1 MSSGGFAVERSVGRL
16 IEKMILVAAGGA
28 AGAVCRYLVSLVPV
42 KADFP
47 VMTFVTNLA
56 GAFLIGLI
64 VGLAANRWSESPRLV
79 LFLKTGFCGNR
90 SAVGKRKAVYRGGIC
105 GGKCGGMFDRRG
117 FGNGSCFPRRSCL
130 NVQTYSGT
138 RWKKCQIK
146 H

>member
-1 MSSGGFAVERSVGRL
+1 M

-79 LFLKTGFCGNR
+79 LFLKTGFCGGFTTFSLETVQLLEKGR
-90 SAVGKRKAVYRGGIC
+90 LFTGVGYAVVSVVACLTGVVL
-105 GGKCGGMFDRRG
+105 GMAAASLADH
-117 FGNGSCFPRRSCL
+117 
-130 NVQTYSGT
+130 V
-138 RWKKCQIK
+138 
-146 H
+146 

>member
-1 MSSGGFAVERSVGRL
+1 M

-79 LFLKTGFCGNR
+79 LFLKTGFCG
-90 SAVGKRKAVYRGGIC
+90 
-105 GGKCGGMFDRRG
+105 G
-117 FGNGSCFPRRSCL
+117 FTTFSTFSL
-130 NVQTYSGT
+130 ETVQLLEKMPNKTLKLSKNSEIHEYM
-138 RWKKCQIK
+138 RFKKIKWKIFLKLLENL
-146 H
+146 

>member
-1 MSSGGFAVERSVGRL
+1 M

-79 LFLKTGFCGNR
+79 LFLKTGFCG
-90 SAVGKRKAVYRGGIC
+90 
-105 GGKCGGMFDRRG
+105 G
-117 FGNGSCFPRRSCL
+117 FTTFSTFSL
-130 NVQTYSGT
+130 ETVQLLEKMPNKT
-138 RWKKCQIK
+138 IK
-146 H
+146 TNKPNII

>member
-1 MSSGGFAVERSVGRL
+1 MERSVGRL

-64 VGLAANRWSESPRLV
+64 V
-79 LFLKTGFCGNR
+79 
-90 SAVGKRKAVYRGGIC
+90 
-105 GGKCGGMFDRRG
+105 
-117 FGNGSCFPRRSCL
+117 
-130 NVQTYSGT
+130 
-138 RWKKCQIK
+138 
-146 H
+146 

>member
-79 LFLKTGFCGNR
+79 LFLKTGFCGGFTTFSTFSLEIVQLLEKGR
-90 SAVGKRKAVYRGGIC
+90 LFTGVGYAVVSVVACLTGVVL
-105 GGKCGGMFDRRG
+105 GMAAASLADH
-117 FGNGSCFPRRSCL
+117 
-130 NVQTYSGT
+130 V
-138 RWKKCQIK
+138 
-146 H
+146 